1 MKKKIS
7 QRTPSQSDLNYEIE
21 LDRHSSTDDP
31 GSKTP
36 FRSSSSYKFTALF
49 FIFLFAR
56 TCKKC
61 RQKCYTAVWKFE
73 EKNLKFPLERSHLV
87 VLTSFSAHS
96 HTTFRE
102 KEHRQIS
109 HLLTQSRLSLKILP
123 LGFSFH
129 LRASVGRENR
139 FSLASPTST
148 LILSPPTKITRRRSG
163 AEFFALIITFFDL
176 ELGKIFSGFFW
187 KFTRTKV
194 HLRGCLDKKK
204 YK

>member
-96 HTTFRE
+96 HSTFRE
-102 KEHRQIS
+102 KEHRQSS
-109 HLLTQSRLSLKILP
+109 HLLTQSLKVGSALKYCRS
-123 LGFSFH
+123 GFPFIC
-129 LRASVGRENR
+129 V
-139 FSLASPTST
+139 
-148 LILSPPTKITRRRSG
+148 RRSV
-163 AEFFALIITFFDL
+163 AKTAFLLLLRRQPWFWAHLLKLQE
-176 ELGKIFSGFFW
+176 EEEVERSFS
-187 KFTRTKV
+187 R
-194 HLRGCLDKKK
+194 
-204 YK
+204 